1 MDKPQQEI
9 GFLCRAADHPRET
22 VLRAMEKTGKRAVG
36 CFPLY
41 TPDELVDAAG
51 FLPVGMWGGPGESP
65 RSGQYLQPFCCS
77 VMRANMSQALDGV
90 YDMLSG
96 VLIPTFC
103 DTLKCV
109 AENWKAGIPNIPV
122 FPMVYPQN
130 VGSAAAAAYLE
141 DEFIRIKEKLE
152 QLAGRGI
159 TEASLVESFDRFER
173 CRSVMREFTGLAASH
188 PDLISA
194 KTRHKILKSYYFMDK
209 PEYTEILNGI
219 NEELKKRKGSRDS
232 NPVRVVVTGLMLE
245 PDALL
250 NVLDA
255 NRLCIAADDLAQESR
270 IFRVQGSREGTVLQ
284 RMARRFLDQRGDPF
298 LCEQGKSRGKHLIEM
313 VRQTGA
319 AGVLIVMMKFC
330 EPEEFDFPVY
340 RKELDQ
346 AGIPYLYI
354 ELEQSMSQA
363 ESISTRMEGFVEV
376 LRNTNASI
384 ANGSDRSAHML
395 R

>member
-1 MDKPQQEI
+1 
-9 GFLCRAADHPRET
+9 
-22 VLRAMEKTGKRAVG
+22 
-36 CFPLY
+36 
-41 TPDELVDAAG
+41 
-51 FLPVGMWGGPGESP
+51 
-65 RSGQYLQPFCCS
+65 
-77 VMRANMSQALDGV
+77 
-90 YDMLSG
+90 
-96 VLIPTFC
+96 
-103 DTLKCV
+103 
-109 AENWKAGIPNIPV
+109 
-122 FPMVYPQN
+122 
-130 VGSAAAAAYLE
+130 
-141 DEFIRIKEKLE
+141 
-152 QLAGRGI
+152 
-159 TEASLVESFDRFER
+159 
-173 CRSVMREFTGLAASH
+173 
-188 PDLISA
+188 
-194 KTRHKILKSYYFMDK
+194 MDK

-219 NEELKKRKGSRDS
+219 NEELKKRKGSQDS

-376 LRNTNASI
+376 LRNTNASLG
-384 ANGSDRSAHML
+384 NGSDRSAHLL